1 MSLWAYG
8 CGEEGG
14 VYDDTTAP
22 DSPGLRLLPSNEVT
36 RRKEAWRKVYSD
48 AKKGENFRG
57 WLDMVNDRDYRNDV
71 DGLYAESSISRFAG
85 LFTFRYVCLA
95 TPWHLLFEKE
105 ESGGFSGM
113 EELSEFLDRHN
124 MWTDVIRTESI
135 PDDLVRILE
144 DTGHGLSKQTKELIP
159 FLSGRKINRSLHSDT
174 IYYYD
179 EKSIELIAERDKIIV
194 DRFGYR
200 PPEYREADN

>member
-1 MSLWAYG
+1 
-8 CGEEGG
+8 
-14 VYDDTTAP
+14 
-22 DSPGLRLLPSNEVT
+22 
-36 RRKEAWRKVYSD
+36 
-48 AKKGENFRG
+48 
-57 WLDMVNDRDYRNDV
+57 
-71 DGLYAESSISRFAG
+71 
-85 LFTFRYVCLA
+85 
-95 TPWHLLFEKE
+95 
-105 ESGGFSGM
+105 M